1 MEVLRIDTLDFTRV
15 SLGEPQAIQ
24 GGSYYAKLHLGMD
37 GLVCVQL
44 PRCTLKQGI
53 VSTKKGK
60 YCDLMYDRSS
70 SSCLVE
76 WIEKLE
82 ESVQDKIDSKKS
94 LWFQSELTRDDI
106 ETMMTPIS
114 RSFRSGRKVLIR
126 TYLDTNK
133 HTGAD
138 KCIVYDENETIL
150 GLDSLTDERE
160 LVPLVQIEGIRF
172 TSRSFEVDLKLV
184 QVMALD
190 KRPDLS
196 EVCLIKV
203 DDVSVPSSLPSGEA
217 SIVDAP
223 SAAPDPPLREE
234 GAEACEAVSLSLH
247 EDDNNSRME
256 PNMDP
261 IEAGAES
268 KDTSHPETQTPET
281 PTATELVMPTI
292 EEVNLDMSIPE
303 ESMTLKKPDEVYF
316 EIYRAA
322 RDKAKRMRQAAVEAY
337 LEARQIKSK
346 YLLNDI
352 DSSDEDEDLIDTEEG
367 SAI

>member
-1 MEVLRIDTLDFTRV
+1 
-15 SLGEPQAIQ
+15 
-24 GGSYYAKLHLGMD
+24 
-37 GLVCVQL
+37 
-44 PRCTLKQGI
+44 
-53 VSTKKGK
+53 
-60 YCDLMYDRSS
+60 MYDRST

-76 WIEKLE
+76 WVEKLE
-82 ESVQDKIDSKKS
+82 ESIQDKIDSKKS

-126 TYLDTNK
+126 TYLDVNR
-133 HTGAD
+133 HTGVD

-150 GLDSLTDERE
+150 GLDALTAERE

-203 DDVSVPSSLPSGEA
+203 DGVGTSAHSGLPTNEA
-217 SIVDAP
+217 SAVDALSP
-223 SAAPDPPLREE
+223 APNYTVLKQEGDSNGAETSEATTLPLQRDEDNE
-234 GAEACEAVSLSLH
+234 GAETSEATSLPIQGDKDNDGAVS
-247 EDDNNSRME
+247 
-256 PNMDP
+256 DP
-261 IEAGAES
+261 LDVAEGS
-268 KDTSHPETQTPET
+268 DPSPPGTPA
-281 PTATELVMPTI
+281 ATGPAMPTV
-292 EEVNLDMSIPE
+292 EEITLDMSVPE
-303 ESMTLKKPDEVYF
+303 ESMTLKKPDEVYY
-316 EIYRAA
+316 EIYKAA

-337 LEARQIKSK
+337 LEARHIKSK

-352 DSSDEDEDLIDTEEG
+352 DSSDDDEDLVDTEEG

>member
-1 MEVLRIDTLDFTRV
+1 
-15 SLGEPQAIQ
+15 
-24 GGSYYAKLHLGMD
+24 
-37 GLVCVQL
+37 
-44 PRCTLKQGI
+44 
-53 VSTKKGK
+53 
-60 YCDLMYDRSS
+60 MYDRSS

-150 GLDSLTDERE
+150 GLDALNSDRE

-196 EVCLIKV
+196 DVCLIKV
-203 DDVSVPSSLPSGEA
+203 DGVSVPSSLPTGEA
-217 SIVDAP
+217 SIVDVP

-234 GAEACEAVSLSLH
+234 GAEACEAVSLSLQ
-247 EDDNNSRME
+247 EDENNTRME
-256 PNMDP
+256 PNLDP
-261 IEAGAES
+261 IEAGAGGE
-268 KDTSHPETQTPET
+268 DTSNPEI
-281 PTATELVMPTI
+281 PTTTELVMPTI

-303 ESMTLKKPDEVYF
+303 ESMTLKKPDEVYY

>member
-1 MEVLRIDTLDFTRV
+1 
-15 SLGEPQAIQ
+15 
-24 GGSYYAKLHLGMD
+24 
-37 GLVCVQL
+37 
-44 PRCTLKQGI
+44 
-53 VSTKKGK
+53 
-60 YCDLMYDRSS
+60 MYDRST

-76 WIEKLE
+76 WVEKLE
-82 ESVQDKIDSKKS
+82 ESIQDKIDNKKS

-126 TYLDTNK
+126 TYLDINR

-138 KCIVYDENETIL
+138 KCIVYDESETIL
-150 GLDSLTDERE
+150 GLDALTAERE

-203 DDVSVPSSLPSGEA
+203 DGVGVSTPSGPPMSEASAMEAPSLAPDSTLIKEELEAGPSGAETSEATSLPLQRDEGNDETVSDPHLAETGAAGEA
-217 SIVDAP
+217 P
-223 SAAPDPPLREE
+223 SPPGTPPAA
-234 GAEACEAVSLSLH
+234 GV
-247 EDDNNSRME
+247 
-256 PNMDP
+256 
-261 IEAGAES
+261 
-268 KDTSHPETQTPET
+268 T
-281 PTATELVMPTI
+281 MPTV
-292 EEVNLDMSIPE
+292 EEITLDMSIPE
-303 ESMTLKKPDEVYF
+303 ESMTLKKPDEVYY

-322 RDKAKRMRQAAVEAY
+322 REKAKRMRQAAVEAY

-352 DSSDEDEDLIDTEEG
+352 DSSDEDEDLVDTEEG

>member
-1 MEVLRIDTLDFTRV
+1 MEVLRIDTLDFSRV

-24 GGSYYAKLHLGMD
+24 GGSYYAKLHLGID
-37 GLVCVQL
+37 GLICVQL

-60 YCDLMYDRSS
+60 YCDLMYDRST

-82 ESVQDKIDSKKS
+82 EAIQSKIDNKKS

-114 RSFRSGRKVLIR
+114 RSFRSGRNILIR
-126 TYLDTNK
+126 TYLDVNR
-133 HTGAD
+133 HTGVD

-150 GLDSLTDERE
+150 GLDALTTERE
-160 LVPLVQIEGIRF
+160 IVPLIQIEGIRF
-172 TSRSFEVDLKLV
+172 TSRSFEIDLKLV

-196 EVCLIKV
+196 DVCLIKV
-203 DDVSVPSSLPSGEA
+203 DSTGASTHSVSDAITMNTQNLASNLTPDSTILEQNIKAIPSSTETCEIGTLAFHKDKVNEYNDDILSNPSLTETSANTLP
-217 SIVDAP
+217 
-223 SAAPDPPLREE
+223 
-234 GAEACEAVSLSLH
+234 H
-247 EDDNNSRME
+247 DN
-256 PNMDP
+256 
-261 IEAGAES
+261 
-268 KDTSHPETQTPET
+268 T
-281 PTATELVMPTI
+281 MPTV
-292 EEVNLDMSIPE
+292 EEVTLDMSMPE
-303 ESMTLKKPDEVYF
+303 ESITLKKPDEVYY
-316 EIYRAA
+316 EIYKTA
-322 RDKAKRMRQAAVEAY
+322 RDKAKRMRQVAVEAY

-346 YLLNDI
+346 YLLTDI
-352 DSSDEDEDLIDTEEG
+352 DSSDEDEDPEDTEEG